1 MLADRGLVGAVCALA
16 LDLAVPV
23 SVVGGIPG
31 QPPPPVESAACLA
44 VSECLASVV
53 NHSGAGRAEVDP
65 GYRDGV
71 LSVVVSDD
79 GDGGASMTAGTGL
92 CGVARR
98 IGAFDGTIALASPA
112 GGPTVVRMEV
122 LRVVIAE
129 DLTLLR
135 DGLARILRAHDIEVV
150 AAVGDPVA
158 LAAVLEE
165 EHPDVA
171 IVDVRMPPTFTNQGL
186 VAAID
191 ARGRRQACP
200 SWSSAST
207 ASRCTRASSCSP
219 ARRRRLPPEGPRR
232 RRRHVRRC
240 GSHNGRRSTRC
251 STRLK

>member
-16 LDLAVPV
+16 LDLAVSV

-71 LSVVVSDD
+71 LPVVVSDDGD

-98 IGAFDGTIALASPA
+98 LEAFDGTIALASPA

-122 LRVVIAE
+122 LRAVIAE

-165 EHPDVA
+165 EHPDV
-171 IVDVRMPPTFTNQGL
+171 T
-186 VAAID
+186 
-191 ARGRRQACP
+191 
-200 SWSSAST
+200 
-207 ASRCTRASSCSP
+207 
-219 ARRRRLPPEGPRR
+219 
-232 RRRHVRRC
+232 
-240 GSHNGRRSTRC
+240 STR
-251 STRLK
+251 SL